1 MKTNTTGKKK
11 TVKKISKPNAKKKA
25 IEAVAADLNLPVLNT
40 QGKEVERIEL
50 EKNVFDGKIQ
60 EALIR
65 QAVVTYLANQRKG
78 LASTK
83 TRGDVSGGG
92 RKPWRQKGTGRAR
105 VGSSRSPIWRG
116 GGVTFGPKPRSYR
129 RDLPQKMRILALKSA
144 LNAKFRD
151 QEILI
156 ISEAKVD
163 SHKTKEFYQ
172 IIKNLKLEETK
183 IRLVVGKLEADI
195 KLAARNVKKV
205 LLAKASD
212 VHTTEII
219 DCKRL
224 VLTKDALRE
233 IEERV
238 KKCLS

>member
-1 MKTNTTGKKK
+1 MKASTISKKK
-11 TVKKISKPNAKKKA
+11 TVKRVSKVKVRKKA
-25 IEAVAADLNLPVLNT
+25 VATKPDDLSLPVLNA
-40 QGKEVERIEL
+40 QGKEVERVKL
-50 EKNVFDGKIQ
+50 EKCVFDGKIQ

-65 QAVVTYLANQRKG
+65 QAVVIYLGNQRKG
-78 LASTK
+78 LASSK

-116 GGVTFGPKPRSYR
+116 GGVTFGPKPRSYYR
-129 RDLPQKMRILALKSA
+129 NLPQKMRILALKSA

-156 ISEAKVD
+156 LSDTKVD
-163 SHKTKEFYQ
+163 SHKTKEFCQ
-172 IIKNLKLEETK
+172 IVKNLKLEGVK
-183 IRLVVGKLEADI
+183 IRLVVGKLEPNL
-195 KLAARNVKKV
+195 KLAARNIKKV

-212 VHTTEII
+212 VHTTEVI

-233 IEERV
+233 IEKRV